1 MSHFSFDL
9 ALACLDDTAELA
21 QRFSKVLKPG
31 DVMLLDGDIGMG
43 KSFFARCLIQSS
55 QDIPED
61 VPSPTFTIVQTYDT
75 EIGEIWHTDLY
86 RLSGADDIIELG
98 LLDAF
103 ETSICLVEWPD
114 RLETLVPQSALRLR
128 FSPGPTDDA
137 RHVHVTW
144 TQAEWTTRL
153 EPFTHA

>member
-1 MSHFSFDL
+1 MSHFSLDL
-9 ALACLDDTAELA
+9 ALLSLDDTAELA
-21 QRFSKVLKPG
+21 QRFSTLLKPG
-31 DVMLLDGDIGMG
+31 DVLLLDGDIGMG

-61 VPSPTFTIVQTYDT
+61 VPSPTFTIVQTYET

-103 ETSICLVEWPD
+103 ETSICLIEWPD
-114 RLETLVPQSALRLR
+114 RLENLAPLSALRLM
-128 FSPGPTDDA
+128 FAPGQTEEA
-137 RHVHVTW
+137 RHVQLTW
-144 TQAEWTTRL
+144 TQADWAARL
-153 EPFTHA
+153 EALSHA